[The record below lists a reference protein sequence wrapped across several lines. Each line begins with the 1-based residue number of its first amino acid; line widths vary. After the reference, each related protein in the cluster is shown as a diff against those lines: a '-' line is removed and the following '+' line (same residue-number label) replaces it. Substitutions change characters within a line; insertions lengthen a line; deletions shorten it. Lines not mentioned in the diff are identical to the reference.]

1 MRAGQDKA
9 LKVNPQTLVQL
20 KMQPAIPRLRA
31 QENGI
36 VWPNSVGRYRRC
48 RELGMHHTPRQGRLS
63 PELPLQSFST
73 KQ

>member
-36 VWPNSVGRYRRC
+36 CLAKLGWPLSSV
-48 RELGMHHTPRQGRLS
+48 S
-63 PELPLQSFST
+63 
-73 KQ
+73 